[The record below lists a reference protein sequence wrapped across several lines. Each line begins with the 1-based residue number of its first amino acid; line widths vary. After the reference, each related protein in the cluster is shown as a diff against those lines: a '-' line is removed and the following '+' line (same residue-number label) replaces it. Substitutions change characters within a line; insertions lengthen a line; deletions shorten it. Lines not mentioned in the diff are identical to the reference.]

1 MKGRGETGQLQE
13 RWAVLA
19 AWRGR
24 NGKKAYIP
32 SWQAPLLLLGADPHL
47 NAAILAADLGLPNC

>member
-1 MKGRGETGQLQE
+1 M
-13 RWAVLA
+13 LA

-24 NGKKAYIP
+24 NGKKGCIL
-32 SWQAPLLLLGADPHL
+32 SWQAPLLLLGAEPHL